1 MEKYTLTKLPDSVTH
16 VFIDSDSIAY
26 KGACVVEKAKYK
38 YVNKLTAEESEP
50 FDNAKDAARWL
61 ADQRIL
67 VEELGLTFDE
77 DEWERQ
83 TWKEAKSEKEAIMAT
98 QQVLQEWLKV
108 VGKERTWVG
117 YLTEKG
123 VHKHKDIKGLEHQYQ
138 GNRKDAVT
146 PTHLVACRE
155 YLLSRPEFKL
165 ILDGFEADSI
175 VIAKAEKMG
184 KKAALMSID
193 KDLRQAE
200 GTYCIDMTYEKS
212 PLIFIADNNVGEI
225 WDCPIKSTPK
235 AKKTV
240 GVGFKFLC
248 YQAVA
253 GDNADNY
260 FGLKGVGKVT
270 IMKALEGKTTYKE
283 CLDAI
288 YELYAKKE
296 SYTYVS
302 WDGQTITRTPLEL
315 MQQHFFLAYQERNKK
330 DDFTFDK
337 YGWTPNVNSTN
348 S

>member
-1 MEKYTLTKLPDSVTH
+1 MNQYTLTKLPESVTH
-16 VFIDSDSIAY
+16 VFIDADSIAY

-38 YVNKLTAEESEP
+38 YVNKLTAEESDD
-50 FDNAKDAARWL
+50 FDSAKLSSQWL
-61 ADQRIL
+61 ADQKVL
-67 VEELGLTFDE
+67 TEELGLDFDE

-108 VGKERTWVG
+108 VGKERQWMG

-165 ILDGFEADSI
+165 LLNGFEADSI
-175 VIAKAEKMG
+175 VIAKAEKLG

-212 PLIFIADNNVGEI
+212 PLIFIADDNVGEI
-225 WDCPIKSTPK
+225 WDCPIKSSSK
-235 AKKTV
+235 SKKTV

-253 GDNADNY
+253 GDVADNY
-260 FGLKGVGKVT
+260 FGLKGVGKVAV
-270 IMKALEGKTTYKE
+270 MKALEGKTTYKE

-288 YELYAKKE
+288 YGLYAKKD

-315 MQQHFFLAYQERNKK
+315 MKQHFFLAYQERNKK
-330 DDFTFDK
+330 DDFTFEK
-337 YGWTPNVNSTN
+337 YGWTPNVNSAD